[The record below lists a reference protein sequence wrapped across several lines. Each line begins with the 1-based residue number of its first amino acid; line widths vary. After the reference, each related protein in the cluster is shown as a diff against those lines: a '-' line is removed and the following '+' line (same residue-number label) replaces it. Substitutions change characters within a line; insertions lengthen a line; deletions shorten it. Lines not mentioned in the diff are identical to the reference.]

1 MSGNRTNESIQQ
13 LAYQLWQQRGG
24 AGGSP
29 EDDWYQAE
37 QMLAGDLEYGETP
50 QPQQQAVAE
59 HQSIPE
65 RKVDRAVEESFPA
78 SDPPAVHIKDEPP
91 VNAGDKWK
99 AVNEAKDEAKAED
112 EDEAKEST
120 ALPPKSKPGKPNR
133 RGANP

>member
-1 MSGNRTNESIQQ
+1 MSGNRTHESVRQ

-37 QMLAGDLEYGETP
+37 QMLAGDLEYGEAP
-50 QPQQQAVAE
+50 QLQQAAPEGQAV
-59 HQSIPE
+59 PE

-78 SDPPAVHIKDEPP
+78 SDPPAVHGSDEPP

-99 AVNEAKDEAKAED
+99 AVNEAKD
-112 EDEAKEST
+112 ST
-120 ALPPKSKPGKPNR
+120 ITPTTPPPPKSKPSRPNR
-133 RGANP
+133 RGASA